1 MFLMEKNLWKFTN
14 KEGDFVSGTADRIKT
29 LYLPLCNEF
38 PFMSSVTPDLHGDIK
53 TGFNSFLLEPVS
65 RHSLIDSKTSRNF
78 WIYLNGR
85 SIWSAAGVSRGL
97 PSPEHDKYSL
107 EAGMFWQK
115 AVRCNEH
122 IGLKAEITSFV
133 PAGGEP
139 VEIMLVDITNISS
152 RAVDFIPT
160 AAIPLYARSANNLHD
175 HRHVTSLLARVK
187 ESPDGVTVVP
197 TLSFNE
203 SGHAV
208 NNVSYFV
215 FGRDDR
221 AKGPEYIYAAQEE
234 FTGEDSDLEAPAAVF
249 RNILPD
255 KKRSPQGKEPMA
267 GLRFRARRLKK
278 NERCS
283 FIVVMGISPL
293 GASGPEELFS
303 RFDTREKISL
313 ALEATKRFWNA
324 RSERVMVETADADFD
339 RWFRWVSV
347 QPVLRKIFGCSFL
360 PDFDYGKGGRGW
372 RDLWQDCLSLI
383 LLDDP
388 GEVRSL
394 LINNFAGVRVDGS
407 NATIIGQ
414 RPGEFLAD
422 RNNISR
428 IWMDHGIWPLITT
441 LLYVN
446 QTADIGIL
454 LEETSYFR
462 DHLLSRNKERD
473 PDWREENGRQLTA
486 KDGTVYKGTL
496 LEHIL
501 VENLVQFFNVGPH
514 NHIRLENAD
523 WNDGLDMAGE
533 NGESVAFS
541 ALYAQNLE
549 NICSI
554 LERAGTAKISV
565 FRELSL
571 LIDMPGGPAT
581 DYSLPRARTDK
592 LNAYFS
598 SVRNGVDGVKIQLD
612 VKELIADLRAKAA
625 AIAGQI
631 QKTEWL
637 AEGFFNGYYDNLKN
651 RVEGRVNGKTRMTLT
666 GQVFPVMSGI
676 ASREQVNSI
685 FHNAGKYLRDST
697 PGGFRLN
704 TDFGEEQLSLG
715 RAFSFS
721 YGDKENGA
729 FFNHMS
735 VMFAYAL
742 YCRGFACEGR
752 EVLSSIH
759 RMALNTA
766 VSRIYPCLPEYFNGE
781 GRGMYSYLTGSASWF
796 VYTYLTQVFGVKG
809 DFGDLLIEPKL
820 VKEQFGAA
828 KKASI
833 SASFA
838 GKKLRVEFLNPG
850 LKNYGEYNIIK
861 ASLNGSDLAFPS
873 PSASLR
879 IDRTQL
885 SPQDNLIE
893 IQLG

>member
-1 MFLMEKNLWKFTN
+1 MVLMKKNLWKFSN
-14 KEGDFVSGTADRIKT
+14 KEGDFVSRTADRVKT
-29 LYLPLCNEF
+29 LYLPLCNGF
-38 PFMSSVTPDLHGDIK
+38 PLMSSITPDLHGDIK
-53 TGFNSFLLEPVS
+53 TSFNSFLLEPVS
-65 RHSLIDSKTSRNF
+65 RHSLIDSKASRNF
-78 WIYLNGR
+78 WIYLNSR
-85 SIWSAAGVSRGL
+85 SIWSATGVSRGL
-97 PSPEHDKYSL
+97 PPPEQDKYSL

-115 AVRCNEH
+115 TSRCNERV
-122 IGLKAEITSFV
+122 GLKAEITSFV

-139 VEIMLVDITNISS
+139 VEIMLVEITNISS
-152 RAVDFIPT
+152 RSMEFIPT
-160 AAIPLYARSANNLHD
+160 AAVPLYARSAANLHD
-175 HRHVTSLLARVK
+175 HRQVTSLLVRVK
-187 ESPDGVTVVP
+187 ESPDGITVVP

-203 SGHAV
+203 SGHAR
-208 NNVSYFV
+208 NTVSYFV

-221 AKGPEYIYAAQEE
+221 SKGPEYIYATQEE

-249 RNILPD
+249 KNILPD
-255 KKRSPQGKEPMA
+255 KRRPRQGKEPMA
-267 GLRFRARRLKK
+267 GLRFRPRRLKK

-283 FIVVMGISPL
+283 FIVVMGISPQ
-293 GASGPEELFS
+293 GTPGPEELFS
-303 RFDTREKISL
+303 RFDTREKVNLSL
-313 ALEATKRFWNA
+313 ESTKRFWRA
-324 RSERVMVETADADFD
+324 KSGRVSVETADADFD
-339 RWFRWVSV
+339 RWLRWVTV

-394 LINNFAGVRVDGS
+394 LINNFSGVRIDGS

-414 RPGEFLAD
+414 RPGEFIAD
-422 RNNISR
+422 RNSISR
-428 IWMDHGIWPLITT
+428 IWMDHGIWPLITV
-441 LLYVN
+441 LLYLN

-462 DHLLSRNKERD
+462 DHLLSRNKEKD
-473 PDWREENGRQLTA
+473 PAWRAEKGRQLTA
-486 KDGTVYKGTL
+486 KDGIVYKGTL

-523 WNDGLDMAGE
+523 WNDGLDMAAE
-533 NGESVAFS
+533 HGESVAFS

-549 NICSI
+549 SICSI
-554 LERAGTAKISV
+554 LERIGAAKINV
-565 FRELSL
+565 FRELLL
-571 LIDMPGGPAT
+571 LIDMPGAPAT
-581 DYSLPRARTDK
+581 DYSTPRARTEK
-592 LNAYFS
+592 LNAYFA
-598 SVRNGVDGVKIQLD
+598 SVRDGIDGAKVELG
-612 VKELIADLRAKAA
+612 VKELIADLRAKSA
-625 AIAGQI
+625 AIARQI

-637 AEGFFNGYYDNLKN
+637 EEGFFNGYYDNLKN
-651 RVEGRVNGKTRMTLT
+651 RVEGKVNGKIRMTLT

-685 FHNAGKYLRDST
+685 FQNARKHLKE
-697 PGGFRLN
+697 PLLGGFRLN

-742 YCRGFACEGR
+742 YSRGFAREGH

-759 RMALNTA
+759 RMALDTA

-796 VYTYLTQVFGVKG
+796 VFTYLTQVFGVKG
-809 DFGDLLIEPKL
+809 DFGDLRIEPKL
-820 VKEQFGAA
+820 MKEQFGAA
-828 KKASI
+828 KKAAI

-838 GKKLRVEFLNPG
+838 GKKLRVEFSNPG
-850 LKNYGEYNIIK
+850 LKNYGEYAIIK
-861 ASLNGSDLAFPS
+861 ASLNGGELPFPS

-879 IDRTQL
+879 VNRTHL
-885 SPQDNLIE
+885 SSQDNLIE
-893 IQLG
+893 IHLG